1 MTINPLFIMSDISI
15 TFLLVLLQMYECCL
29 NFYFSC
35 VVNVLVALDDR
46 NVNNNETTLNSKFH
60 INRYRVLND
69 VKPERLVFVNVG
81 EGQISLR
88 VSIGKRR

>member
-1 MTINPLFIMSDISI
+1 MTIIPPFIILDVDI
-15 TFLLVLLQMYECCL
+15 TFLLVSLHMYECCL
-29 NFYFSC
+29 KFYFSC

-46 NVNNNETTLNSKFH
+46 NVNNNDTTLNSKFH
-60 INRYRVLND
+60 INRNHVLND
-69 VKPERLVFVNVG
+69 MKPERLFFVHVG